1 MESIGAISERE
12 WISLSGTYTAEESD
26 FMVNLLSNYCL
37 PNELNSGL
45 SLEIPP
51 SYWAANE
58 PSPALAM
65 AAMEEPSYYSSDAS
79 DSSNIYGL
87 PQGNNNPYSLN
98 DSHPLWFPNGASLS
112 LDFSMEDVG
121 NDDSARLDDDNG
133 SSQKTRQCRL
143 QQSPTNS
150 AVAAAINGK
159 SSQPKRRTEVTAEEA
174 MRDDEVAPTI
184 SIDDN
189 PKKRSPSLPDVEKTK
204 RSVRSRKS
212 PKLASGSSCNEEDH
226 IVSPNGQSTSSFS
239 SEDDCNEPQEINCGV
254 TSSTNSK
261 GSASLTSNGKPRASR
276 GSATDPQSLYARKR
290 RERINER
297 LRILQSLVPN
307 GTKVDI
313 STMLEEAVQY
323 VKFLQL
329 QIKLLSSDDLWMYA
343 PIAYNGMDIGLNSKL
358 MKQDNA
364 SQ

>member
-26 FMVNLLSNYCL
+26 FMANLLSNYCL

-189 PKKRSPSLPDVEKTK
+189 PKKRSLSLPDVRLIKPALIHLKNNYACLFCSIFGSNSIVLCDSITKVEKTK

-276 GSATDPQSLYARKR
+276 GSATDPQSLYARV
-290 RERINER
+290 
-297 LRILQSLVPN
+297 SLSN
-307 GTKVDI
+307 HSHAFTFLHIETKI
-313 STMLEEAVQY
+313 
-323 VKFLQL
+323 
-329 QIKLLSSDDLWMYA
+329 
-343 PIAYNGMDIGLNSKL
+343 
-358 MKQDNA
+358 
-364 SQ
+364 